1 MKKTYL
7 YFLVPLIGLI
17 AFGGLYW
24 NFSKGYEAKL
34 AEKARI
40 VREAKEEKLRAESK
54 NREQAIKEAL
64 VAQERRKVEK
74 AAKEAKEKADQDARQ
89 LAIEA
94 RDKANRE
101 QIKLGQQVERL
112 EKDIKVE
119 KDAIAKIEDEMK
131 RAVDEQ
137 KFLRTYVKQAES
149 NTKSLSEVL
158 ERIAAA
164 DAAKAAAD
172 AAAAKAAKNNS

>member
-17 AFGGLYW
+17 VFGAFYW

-34 AEKARI
+34 AEKERI
-40 VREAKEEKLRAESK
+40 VRVAKEEKLRAEAK
-54 NREQAIKEAL
+54 NREQAIKDAL

-74 AAKEAKEKADQDARQ
+74 AAKEAKDQADQDARQ
-89 LAIEA
+89 LALEA

-101 QIKLGQQVERL
+101 QIKLSQQVERL

-119 KDAIAKIEDEMK
+119 KEAIAKIEDDMK
-131 RAVDEQ
+131 RAVEEQ
-137 KFLRTYVKQAES
+137 KFLKMYVKQAET

-172 AAAAKAAKNNS
+172 AAAAKSKNNS